1 MGNSE
6 IGHLTIGSG
15 QILAQSIVR
24 IDELFETKKFEKL
37 PAYEAILERAKENGR
52 IHLIGLLGP
61 GGVHA
66 HTNHLL
72 ECIKILPEDISINL
86 HLFADGR
93 DTAPTSFLGYLQDF
107 LGQTKNRANIKIAS
121 MSGRYYAMDR
131 DTNWDRNQKA
141 YEAIMGNNSPSDKNP
156 LNWVQT
162 NYDDGTTD
170 EFLNPVSFVG
180 RNPIEDNEAIVLLN
194 FRSDRAK
201 QLARIFTDTDFVGFE
216 RKYIQNLKFA
226 TMTRYYPEFSG
237 TVFIEDKKPT
247 NILGEILE
255 RNHIPQLHIAETE
268 KFAHV
273 TKFFNG

>member
-37 PAYEAILERAKENGR
+37 PAYETILKRAKENVR
-52 IHLIGLLGP
+52 IHLMGLLGP

-72 ECIKILPEDISINL
+72 EFIKILPENISINL

-93 DTAPTSFLGYLQDF
+93 DTAPTSFLGYLEDF
-107 LGQTKNRANIKIAS
+107 LEKINERKNIKIAS
-121 MSGRYYAMDR
+121 ISGRYYAMDR

-141 YEAIMGNNSPSDKNP
+141 YDAIMGNTSPSHKNP
-156 LNWVQT
+156 LDWIQT
-162 NYDDGTTD
+162 NYIDGITD
-170 EFLNPVSFVG
+170 EFLKPISFEI
-180 RNPIEDNEAIVLLN
+180 RDPIEYNEVIVLLN

-201 QLARIFTDTDFVGFE
+201 QLARIFTDIDFVGFE
-216 RKYIQNLKFA
+216 RKYIQNLEFA
-226 TMTRYYPEFSG
+226 TMTRYYPEFRG